1 VSGMATAD
9 GHSGRCWLWTAGCD
23 DKGNGQ
29 ITVMTDSGWRPVK
42 APRAAFFLSR
52 GFWPDQAC
60 HHCDN
65 PPCVNPDHIFNG
77 TRSDNI
83 RDSMSKG
90 RMNFIARTERS
101 LAAAYQRSKTHCAQ
115 VRHLNCAIGNV
126 VVVMVT
132 FVAEAR
138 AVSTKG
144 RKIKEKK
151 NRIPKSCLRSTVW
164 ARFQKGHGQK

>member
-1 VSGMATAD
+1 MLRKNSASGCPTND
-9 GHSGRCWLWTAGCD
+9 FLGSGRH
-23 DKGNGQ
+23 
-29 ITVMTDSGWRPVK
+29 
-42 APRAAFFLSR
+42 FLSPR
-52 GFWPDQAC
+52 FGCLRRKASFSTPTGYFNSC
-60 HHCDN
+60 
-65 PPCVNPDHIFNG
+65 PRNPDHIFNG
-77 TRSDNI
+77 TRSYNI

-101 LAAAYQRSKTHCAQ
+101 LAAAYQRSKTHCAR

-138 AVSTKG
+138 AVNTKG

>member
-101 LAAAYQRSKTHCAQ
+101 LAAAYQ
-115 VRHLNCAIGNV
+115 
-126 VVVMVT
+126 
-132 FVAEAR
+132 
-138 AVSTKG
+138 
-144 RKIKEKK
+144 
-151 NRIPKSCLRSTVW
+151 
-164 ARFQKGHGQK
+164 